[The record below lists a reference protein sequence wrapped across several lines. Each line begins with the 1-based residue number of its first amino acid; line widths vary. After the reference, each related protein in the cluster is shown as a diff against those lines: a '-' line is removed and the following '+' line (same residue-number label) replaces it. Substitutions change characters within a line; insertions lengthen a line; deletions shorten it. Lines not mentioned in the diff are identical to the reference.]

1 MTFFATSAPKPFK
14 PDINTFAPTNFRK
27 DSRPYTAN
35 CRECKSSS
43 ILFSLVFIVVVTMF
57 SSTFF
62 FFFKASSW
70 FLLLSFKDS
79 ASRFAPPVM
88 YCDESMR
95 EREKERRGFDWQNVY
110 TTDTRREYITL
121 VMYLNICR
129 VMKQN
134 RKKEK
139 FFSFFI

>member
-1 MTFFATSAPKPFK
+1 
-14 PDINTFAPTNFRK
+14 
-27 DSRPYTAN
+27 
-35 CRECKSSS
+35 
-43 ILFSLVFIVVVTMF
+43 
-57 SSTFF
+57 
-62 FFFKASSW
+62 
-70 FLLLSFKDS
+70 
-79 ASRFAPPVM
+79 M